1 MPSRKQGLRQRAQRH
16 AAVGDDGR
24 LVFDHPAFR
33 DLLDSHATCE
43 SPHIEK
49 ETVSEEDARNG
60 FDVPVIVRK
69 PHKHNLGLRMPKQS
83 LSPRD
88 VANATCP
95 KSLIPILDVKL
106 QTSQKRASL
115 DEWCQYWER
124 TPRAKVLNVISLE
137 ITGTVLGAQ
146 VKAPDF
152 VDKVDWSATAWP
164 ADAPAS
170 KFKHEGCGC
179 DGGKKIP
186 TLVTARRMLGLEPV
200 SARVEIKILRRVRHR
215 RDACSM
221 AWRCGSY
228 TTRFSHQD
236 RTRHIG

>member
-1 MPSRKQGLRQRAQRH
+1 MPSRKQGLRARAQRH

-33 DLLDSHATCE
+33 DLLDSHATCP
-43 SPHIEK
+43 SPHVEK
-49 ETVSEEDARNG
+49 ENVSEEDARNG

-69 PHKHNLGLRMPKQS
+69 PHKNNLGIRMPKQS
-83 LSPRD
+83 LTPRD
-88 VANATCP
+88 VANSTCP

-115 DEWCQYWER
+115 SEWCQYWER
-124 TPRAKVLNVISLE
+124 TPRAKILNVISLE

-164 ADAPAS
+164 HDAPPS
-170 KFKHEGCGC
+170 TFKHEGCGC

-200 SARVEIKILRRVRHR
+200 LARVEIKLSRRVVS
-215 RDACSM
+215 ATAES
-221 AWRCGSY
+221 
-228 TTRFSHQD
+228 
-236 RTRHIG
+236 